1 MNPVNN
7 NTRDMNAS
15 NVVMLLGWLILM
27 VSFLWPSN
35 KWGGTTIKI
44 ALSALSTGL
53 FLAGAIYTFVR

>member
-1 MNPVNN
+1 MS
-7 NTRDMNAS
+7 AS